1 MIKFF
6 IFFFHIHCK
15 ASAKNRMSG
24 FSSSWRNL
32 FLFPSFDI
40 WKYIRSSRLSLLSLG
55 GYFVYPKKKNIHRV
69 IVFDI
74 FQIAFSFQQQQQED
88 ERLRDQENL
97 PKGSTVASSMNSV
110 GNTSASTTDRI
121 GKRHAFLKNS

>member
-1 MIKFF
+1 MQKTG
-6 IFFFHIHCK
+6 C
-15 ASAKNRMSG
+15 
-24 FSSSWRNL
+24 L
-32 FLFPSFDI
+32 VFPPLGEIYF
-40 WKYIRSSRLSLLSLG
+40 YSLLLTFGSTLDHLVSLSPFFG
-55 GYFVYPKKKNIHRV
+55 SIFCISKKNIHRV

>member
-1 MIKFF
+1 
-6 IFFFHIHCK
+6 
-15 ASAKNRMSG
+15 MSG

-32 FLFPSFDI
+32 FLFPSFDV
-40 WKYIRSSRLSLLSLG
+40 WKYIRSSRLSVSFLWEDIL
-55 GYFVYPKKKNIHRV
+55 YIQKKNIHRV

-121 GKRHAFLKNS
+121 GKRHAFLKKLVK

>member
-1 MIKFF
+1 MQKTG
-6 IFFFHIHCK
+6 C
-15 ASAKNRMSG
+15 
-24 FSSSWRNL
+24 L
-32 FLFPSFDI
+32 VFPPLGEIYF
-40 WKYIRSSRLSLLSLG
+40 YSLLLTFGSTLDHLVSP
-55 GYFVYPKKKNIHRV
+55 FFRRILCISKKKNIHRV

-121 GKRHAFLKNS
+121 GKRHAFLKKLVK